1 MKILVIEDDALLL
14 QGLILAMQSEGY
26 ACDGVAS
33 AHEAALSLASNHY
46 GLVVL
51 DLGLPDEDG
60 LHFLAR
66 MRREKFSQ
74 PVLILT
80 ARDTVEDR
88 IDGLDTGA
96 DDYLVK
102 PFALEELNARIR
114 ALLRRHHNQGDSEM
128 AVGNL
133 RLNITRRQ
141 VWLGEDSLEL
151 TPKEYSLLSRLMMK
165 AGSPVHREIL
175 YNDIYS
181 WDNEPATNTLEV
193 HIHNLRDK
201 VGKARIRTVR
211 GFGYMLVN
219 NTESES

>member
-1 MKILVIEDDALLL
+1 MKILVVEDDTLLL

-26 ACDGVAS
+26 ACDGVSTARQ
-33 AHEAALSLASNHY
+33 AALSLANGHY
-46 GLVVL
+46 SLVVL

-60 LHFLAR
+60 LHLLQR
-66 MRREKFSQ
+66 LRQEKMST

-80 ARDTVEDR
+80 ARDTLEDR
-88 IDGLDTGA
+88 VSGLDTGA

-114 ALLRRHHNQGDSEM
+114 ALLRRNLNQGDNE
-128 AVGNL
+128 VTVENL
-133 RLNITRRQ
+133 RLNVTRRQ
-141 VWLGEDSLEL
+141 VWLDDALLEL
-151 TPKEYSLLSRLMMK
+151 TPKEYALLSRLMLK

-175 YNDIYS
+175 YNDIYN
-181 WDNEPATNTLEV
+181 WDNEPSTNTLEV

-211 GFGYMLVN
+211 GFGYQLVAPGKA
-219 NTESES
+219 E

>member
-1 MKILVIEDDALLL
+1 MKILIVEDDALLL

-26 ACDGVAS
+26 ACDGVS
-33 AHEAALSLASNHY
+33 TGREAMLCLGSGHYSLI
-46 GLVVL
+46 VL

-60 LHFLAR
+60 LHLLQR
-66 MRREKFSQ
+66 LRREKVSL

-88 IDGLDTGA
+88 ICGLDAGA
-96 DDYLVK
+96 DDYLIK

-114 ALLRRHHNQGDSEM
+114 ALLRRHNNQGDSEI
-128 AVGNL
+128 VVDDL
-133 RLNITRRQ
+133 RLNVNTRQ
-141 VWLGEDSLEL
+141 VWLAGHSMDL
-151 TPKEYSLLSRLMMK
+151 TPKEYALLSRLMLK

-175 YNDIYS
+175 YNDIYN

-201 VGKARIRTVR
+201 IGKDRIRTVR
-211 GFGYMLVN
+211 GFGYQLIK
-219 NTESES
+219 TEQTT

>member
-1 MKILVIEDDALLL
+1 MKILVVEDDTLLL

-26 ACDGVAS
+26 ACDGVAT
-33 AHEAALSLASNHY
+33 AQQAALSLANGHY
-46 GLVVL
+46 SLVVL

-60 LHFLAR
+60 LHFLNR
-66 MRREKFSQ
+66 MRQQKLSV

-80 ARDTVEDR
+80 ARDTLEDR
-88 IDGLDTGA
+88 VSGLDTGA

-114 ALLRRHHNQGDSEM
+114 ALLRRNLNLGDNE
-128 AVGNL
+128 VTVENL
-133 RLNITRRQ
+133 RLNVTRRQ
-141 VWLGEDSLEL
+141 VWLDGELLEL
-151 TPKEYSLLSRLMMK
+151 TPKEYALLSRLMLK

-175 YNDIYS
+175 YNDIYN

-211 GFGYMLVN
+211 GFGYQLA
-219 NTESES
+219 TTAKAE

>member
-1 MKILVIEDDALLL
+1 MKVLVVEDDSLLL

-26 ACDGVAS
+26 VCDGVTT
-33 AHEAALSLASNHY
+33 AHEAALCLANGHYSLM
-46 GLVVL
+46 VL

-66 MRREKFSQ
+66 IRREKISL

-80 ARDTVEDR
+80 ARDTVDDR
-88 IDGLDTGA
+88 IAGLDTGA

-102 PFALEELNARIR
+102 PFALEELNARVR
-114 ALLRRHHNQGDSEM
+114 ALLRRHNNQGDNEIS
-128 AVGNL
+128 VGDL
-133 RLNITRRQ
+133 RLNVTRRL
-141 VWLGEDSLEL
+141 VALGETQLEL
-151 TPKEYSLLSRLMMK
+151 TPKEYALLSRLMAK

-181 WDNEPATNTLEV
+181 WDNEPSTNTLEV

-201 VGKARIRTVR
+201 IGKSRIRTVR
-211 GFGYMLVN
+211 GFGYMLVK
-219 NTESES
+219 TSEDA

>member
-1 MKILVIEDDALLL
+1 MKILIVEDDALLL

-26 ACDGVAS
+26 ACDGVS
-33 AHEAALSLASNHY
+33 TSREAMLSLASGHY
-46 GLVVL
+46 SLIVL

-60 LHFLAR
+60 LHLLQR
-66 MRREKFSQ
+66 LRREKVSL

-88 IDGLDTGA
+88 ICGLDAGA
-96 DDYLVK
+96 DDYLIK

-114 ALLRRHHNQGDSEM
+114 ALLRRQHNQGDSEIT
-128 AVGNL
+128 VDDL
-133 RLNITRRQ
+133 RLNVNTRQ
-141 VWLGEDSLEL
+141 VWLAGHSMDL
-151 TPKEYSLLSRLMMK
+151 TPKEYALLSRLMLK

-175 YNDIYS
+175 YNDIYN

-201 VGKARIRTVR
+201 IGKDRIRTVR
-211 GFGYMLVN
+211 GFGYQLIK
-219 NTESES
+219 TEQTT

>member
-1 MKILVIEDDALLL
+1 LKILIVEDDALLL

-26 ACDGVAS
+26 ACDGVS
-33 AHEAALSLASNHY
+33 TGREAMLCLASGHY
-46 GLVVL
+46 SLVVL

-60 LHFLAR
+60 LHLLQR
-66 MRREKFSQ
+66 LRREKISL

-88 IDGLDTGA
+88 ICGLDAGA
-96 DDYLVK
+96 DDYLIK

-114 ALLRRHHNQGDSEM
+114 ALLRRHNNHADSEII
-128 AVGNL
+128 VDDL
-133 RLNITRRQ
+133 RLNVNTRQ
-141 VWLGEDSLEL
+141 VWLAGHSMDL
-151 TPKEYSLLSRLMMK
+151 TPKEYALLSRLMLK

-175 YNDIYS
+175 YNDIYN

-201 VGKARIRTVR
+201 IGKDRIRTVR
-211 GFGYMLVN
+211 GFGYQLIK
-219 NTESES
+219 TEQTT

>member
-1 MKILVIEDDALLL
+1 MKILVIEDDELLL
-14 QGLILAMQSEGY
+14 QGLILAIQSEGY
-26 ACDGVAS
+26 ACDGVS
-33 AHEAALSLASNHY
+33 TAHEAALSIAGGHY
-46 GLVVL
+46 SLIVL

-66 MRREKFSQ
+66 LRREKFTQ

-80 ARDTVEDR
+80 ARDTISDR
-88 IDGLDTGA
+88 IAGLDTGA

-114 ALLRRHHNQGDSEM
+114 ALLRRHHNQGDSE
-128 AVGNL
+128 VKIDNL
-133 RLNITRRQ
+133 RLNVTRRQ
-141 VWLGEDSLEL
+141 VWLDELQLDL
-151 TPKEYSLLSRLMMK
+151 TPKEFALLSRLMLK

-201 VGKARIRTVR
+201 VGKSRIRTVR
-211 GFGYMLVN
+211 GFGHMLVEN
-219 NTESES
+219 AGVE

>member
-1 MKILVIEDDALLL
+1 MKILVVEDDTLLL

-26 ACDGVAS
+26 ACDGVAT
-33 AHEAALSLASNHY
+33 AQQAALSLANGHY
-46 GLVVL
+46 SLVVL

-60 LHFLAR
+60 LHFLHR
-66 MRREKFSQ
+66 MRQEKMST

-80 ARDTVEDR
+80 ARDTLEDR
-88 IDGLDTGA
+88 VSGLDTGA
-96 DDYLVK
+96 DDYLIK

-114 ALLRRHHNQGDSEM
+114 ALLRRNLNQGDNE
-128 AVGNL
+128 VTVENL
-133 RLNITRRQ
+133 RLNVTRRQ
-141 VWLGEDSLEL
+141 VWLDGELLEL
-151 TPKEYSLLSRLMMK
+151 TPKEYALLSRLMLK

-175 YNDIYS
+175 YNDIYN

-211 GFGYMLVN
+211 GFGYQLVN
-219 NTESES
+219 SSSTE